1 MSKISVG
8 VFKGGVPR
16 LAPAK
21 LPNEAAQAA
30 VNCRLLDGNIGAW
43 RNFLPTQALCK
54 TPPVNTI
61 YLMDDTYWLQWTD
74 SELAAGAIDVDVA
87 RSTTDDN
94 GRVFIT
100 GLDVPRWTDSALVAS
115 GSGCYPQATRVLG
128 VINPTDTPTGVPQIS
143 LAPGIDI
150 TDAGDQFASWAYSG
164 LIDTATTVRYVQ
176 NLTTGG
182 NPSGPCYQLQAYQSP
197 ENPYMERDVGVQNSA
212 VATVTADVYI
222 QQLAGNGYYAI
233 GLGLG
238 NGPGGAGPGMGLLY
252 NSAGAYLQLAYKTNH
267 TINSVLNRVSFG
279 PITVSTWYKMRLTVT
294 RRPDGTADC
303 LAEVLTDAG
312 VLMNSTTARMRTEG
326 GFVSLA
332 VADNQAGTGVQ
343 HQVRFDNIIVQASGA
358 FDDTSD
364 DYTTSYVY
372 TFVNSDGEESGP
384 SPASDLVVKDDGTT
398 VLVTTPT
405 SVGTGYDY
413 DVVSKRIYRAVTV
426 LGSTSYY
433 FLAEQLLWYQ
443 QYYDDVTNA
452 TLVLNEVLATT
463 GYELPPTDLR
473 GIMVLPNDIYAG
485 FSGRQL
491 CLSERGQPHAWPI
504 ANRYAIDTYIIAIGA
519 IDAQVVILGTSWPW
533 LAAGN
538 EPSVF
543 SMNNTEVPQGN
554 VSKRSMAYLKGIG
567 VVYASP
573 DGLVGVAGTGQVS
586 LLTAGLYTRK
596 EWQELNPS
604 SIIGAAHDNR
614 YFGFYTKLDGTK
626 GGFMLEAGA
635 DGFGVVELAF
645 HASAVFADSSNDK
658 LYLVLDQN
666 QVPEVG
672 SGGAGLQPTG
682 DGTTIYAFDQ
692 YEGGSPT
699 YTAQLPFRWR
709 SKKYLQPWNNTYRR
723 ACVRAE
729 DYSDVW
735 FLLYANGALAHTEQ
749 VTSAEAFVLPDTPAD
764 AYLEFEIIGTS
775 SVESVELA
783 HDVEELEG

>member
-1 MSKISVG
+1 M
-8 VFKGGVPR
+8 
-16 LAPAK
+16 
-21 LPNEAAQAA
+21 
-30 VNCRLLDGNIGAW
+30 
-43 RNFLPTQALCK
+43 
-54 TPPVNTI
+54 
-61 YLMDDTYWLQWTD
+61 
-74 SELAAGAIDVDVA
+74 
-87 RSTTDDN
+87 
-94 GRVFIT
+94 
-100 GLDVPRWTDSALVAS
+100 
-115 GSGCYPQATRVLG
+115 
-128 VINPTDTPTGVPQIS
+128 
-143 LAPGIDI
+143 
-150 TDAGDQFASWAYSG
+150 
-164 LIDTATTVRYVQ
+164 
-176 NLTTGG
+176 
-182 NPSGPCYQLQAYQSP
+182 
-197 ENPYMERDVGVQNSA
+197 
-212 VATVTADVYI
+212 
-222 QQLAGNGYYAI
+222 
-233 GLGLG
+233 
-238 NGPGGAGPGMGLLY
+238 
-252 NSAGAYLQLAYKTNH
+252 
-267 TINSVLNRVSFG
+267 
-279 PITVSTWYKMRLTVT
+279 
-294 RRPDGTADC
+294 
-303 LAEVLTDAG
+303 
-312 VLMNSTTARMRTEG
+312 
-326 GFVSLA
+326 
-332 VADNQAGTGVQ
+332 
-343 HQVRFDNIIVQASGA
+343 
-358 FDDTSD
+358 
-364 DYTTSYVY
+364 
-372 TFVNSDGEESGP
+372 NSDGEESGP

-504 ANRYAIDTYIIAIGA
+504 ANRYAIDTDIIAIGA